1 MKTPLSSSLSYLYE
15 FPIDALKIVQSFVA
29 VGTEAGRNGA
39 TVSAVIDMGKNL
51 HQRVNAE
58 GVEDE
63 AQLAFLKDHKCPEGQ
78 SFLFSLPVNA
88 VQMKVMLGNGGRG

>member
-51 HQRVNAE
+51 HQRVNA
-58 GVEDE
+58 
-63 AQLAFLKDHKCPEGQ
+63 
-78 SFLFSLPVNA
+78 
-88 VQMKVMLGNGGRG
+88 